1 MSMFSIGLSGLNAA
15 QNALNTT
22 SNNISNVYTPGY
34 NREITVLGEASSG
47 SAGVQVNDIQRQ
59 FNHYVADQL
68 NNALTQSTALE
79 KYAQQIEQID
89 SLLADREA
97 GLSPLM
103 QTFFSS
109 LEDLASAPS
118 DPAARQGVIGSAQ
131 TLSAQFRSFDSYLQ
145 DMQSNINSEIKDE
158 ITQVNNTTQQIAGL
172 NREIALA
179 RARNGEAPNSLLN
192 QRDHLITELNE
203 RLDIRLNIQDGKT
216 YNVNLPNGQPLVN
229 GTDAFKLSP
238 ITSEADP
245 QRTVIGYRDG
255 NGKSIPLD
263 EKLITGG
270 SLGGLMRFRQEALD
284 KTQNQIGQLAVSL
297 TTAFNEVH
305 KQGID
310 LDGEQGKNF
319 FSIRAPQA
327 YSGKDNSAEVSTIT
341 FDATN
346 VDELRATDYQVR
358 YNGSSFSVTRQDS
371 GEEVDAEW
379 DGTTLSFGGIDMTL
393 SGAPATGDTFSV
405 QPVRRAA
412 AGMDVL
418 VSDLDKIAAA
428 LGPVRPMPYSTVDF
442 QSQSAN
448 RLGETPTLGSVL
460 ENGVTETMESGLK
473 PVAFIPVGAKNVTIE
488 IDGLSGQEDDIQLF
502 SRDGKHL
509 IGTPVENAAI
519 DADIMWST
527 NGLNNPRYINDN
539 GITTSTKLEEK
550 VFTLTNGFPAGTKYD
565 AQYLFSPTGS
575 VFSSDLANAESA
587 PYKDMTFTYTGDG
600 DRFGDDPTNNDGW
613 STGKHTVEKLHID
626 TVTEPLFL
634 LVTGDGFF
642 DIKATWDDMPGAPAA
657 GGVPPDNT
665 PIGRVQ
671 NQLEVSE
678 IDVVPAFQQMD
689 AKYQPPS
696 FAIKAADDGA
706 LTLGLFGADSTNNLF
721 VSPDAGSVP
730 TSPPPKGIYS
740 IFKEDGTKIDNVL
753 SVNAGTGDTLSVGE
767 RLTIKDDATG
777 NTILSFTID
786 ELPSNGTTS
795 GVTFTG
801 ITGTTG
807 PGDNRNALTLQ
818 NLQSELTVGG
828 SASFSGAYGA
838 MVSDVGNQTNI
849 AQVNLDARQGL
860 TDQLRAVQQSE
871 SGVNLDEEAA
881 NLIRFQQ
888 FYQANA
894 RVIDTA
900 SSIFDTILGLK
911 R

>member
-68 NNALTQSTALE
+68 NNALTQSTALK

-310 LDGEQGKNF
+310 LDGLQGKDF
-319 FSIRAPQA
+319 YDIGEPQA
-327 YSGKDNSAEVSTIT
+327 YSDKDNSAEVSTIT
-341 FDATN
+341 FDTTN

-358 YNGSSFSVTRQDS
+358 YNGSDFSVTRQDS
-371 GEEVDAEW
+371 GEEVSAEW
-379 DGTTLSFGGIDMTL
+379 DGTTLSFGGINMTL
-393 SGAPATGDTFSV
+393 SGTPATGDTFSV

-442 QSQSAN
+442 QSQSLT
-448 RLGETPTLGSVL
+448 RLGNTKSIESVL
-460 ENGVTETMESGLK
+460 PNGEWDRGRESTID
-473 PVAFIPVGAKNVTIE
+473 PIAFIPVGATNVTIE
-488 IDGLSGQEDDIQLF
+488 MNNDFSEDDDIQIF
-502 SRDGKHL
+502 SRNGEHL
-509 IGTPVENAAI
+509 VGTPVTGDDVDFTWKSYGVESGK
-519 DADIMWST
+519 D
-527 NGLNNPRYINDN
+527 
-539 GITTSTKLEEK
+539 LEEGANLK
-550 VFTLTNGFPAGTKYD
+550 NSAEPVLTIRNGFPVGTTYSDEHLLTRSSGPYSSNLEDGIESNYSGMK
-565 AQYLFSPTGS
+565 FS
-575 VFSSDLANAESA
+575 
-587 PYKDMTFTYTGDG
+587 YTGDG
-600 DRFGDDPTNNDGW
+600 DRLDGGFNDGRA
-613 STGKHTVEKLHID
+613 TAPYNVEKVHID
-626 TVTEPLFL
+626 KVTEPVFL
-634 LVTGDGFF
+634 VVSGNGYYDLKVS
-642 DIKATWDDMPGAPAA
+642 WDEMPGTPPAS
-657 GGVPPDNT
+657 GVTPDNT

-678 IDVVPAFQQMD
+678 IDVAPAFQQMD

-696 FAIKAADDGA
+696 FTIKAADDGA
-706 LTLGLFGADSTNNLF
+706 LTLGLFGAESDNNLF

-753 SVNAGTGDTLSVGE
+753 SVNAGTGDTLAVGE

-900 SSIFDTILGLK
+900 STIFDTILGLK